1 MDKQV
6 QPSFFFFPFYLWL
19 LGNFFLKISQTSYYV
34 LKPGSQFNIAY
45 KHDVEKGK
53 NGWEVKG
60 N

>member
-6 QPSFFFFPFYLWL
+6 QPSFFFPFYLWL
-19 LGNFFLKISQTSYYV
+19 LGNFFLNISQTSYYV
-34 LKPGSQFNIAY
+34 LKAGSQFNIAH